1 MAKVKLRRERLF
13 ELVEFFSRL
22 SPAKILL
29 LLGGIILV
37 LALAVFFVEQKRGVM
52 HNLGE
57 AFWWLVVTATTTG
70 YGDITPKSPLG
81 KALTIILMGLS
92 LVFVSILTASIASRL
107 VERRLLEGRGMKEI
121 RTRGHI
127 IICGW
132 NHQGLSLLESIY
144 QSEQTPELVL
154 VNELAEEE
162 VNELLYRFRH
172 QGLKYVR
179 GDFTQ
184 ETVLERAGVR
194 NASKMIIL
202 ADGKVEEGFPRADE
216 RALICALTARSLNP
230 SLIIASQL
238 VNPENRG
245 HLARAGIEPIIPLGA
260 GHELLLASS
269 AVAPGVCF
277 ALQEMLSPLPVSR
290 LKQIKL
296 PSHLEGKD
304 FKTVFEHFRRNS
316 SGLVLGLAWEEETG
330 FTLEDILSEEM
341 TAIDQFLKKHFEGKK
356 EDFFRKRKTVK
367 VQLNPPDDFKV
378 KAGVWLVV
386 LV

>member
-1 MAKVKLRRERLF
+1 MAKVKPRRERLF
-13 ELVEFFSRL
+13 ELVEFFSSL

-37 LALAVFFVEQKRGVM
+37 FALLVFFVEQKNGVM

-81 KALTIILMGLS
+81 KALTILLMGLS

-121 RTRGHI
+121 RIRGHI

-132 NHQGLSLLESIY
+132 NHQGIPLLESIY
-144 QSEQTPELVL
+144 QAEPAPELVL
-154 VNELAEEE
+154 VNEQGEEE
-162 VNELLYRFRH
+162 INEILYRFRH

-184 ETVLERAGVR
+184 ETVLERAGVK
-194 NASKMIIL
+194 NASRMIIL
-202 ADGKVEEGFPRADE
+202 ADGRVEEGFPRADE

-230 SLIIASQL
+230 SLVISAQL

-245 HLARAGIEPIIPLGA
+245 HLARAGIEPIIPFGA

-269 AVAPGVCF
+269 AMAPGVCF
-277 ALQEMLSPLPVSR
+277 ALQEMLSSVPVSR
-290 LKQIKL
+290 LRQVKL

-304 FKTVFEHFRRNS
+304 FKTVFEHFRGNN

-367 VQLNPPDDFKV
+367 VQLNPPDDFEV